1 MKRQL
6 GLGTRRGQIP
16 TGTILMMAGV
26 MDIVMAAGLWFFL
39 GQGDM
44 MMSLVFAIIGFS
56 GLGLI
61 GFGFMQNMK

>member
-16 TGTILMMAGV
+16 IGTILMMAGM
-26 MDIVMAAGLWFFL
+26 MDIVMAVALWFFM

-44 MMSLVFAIIGFS
+44 TLTMVFGILGLS

-61 GFGFMQNMK
+61 GFGFMKNLS

>member
-16 TGTILMMAGV
+16 TGTLMMMVGA
-26 MDIVMAAGLWFFL
+26 MDIVMALGLWFFM

-44 MMSLVFAIIGFS
+44 MLSIVFGVIGLS

-61 GFGFMQNMK
+61 GFGFMQNMR

>member
-6 GLGTRRGQIP
+6 GLGRRRGQIP

-26 MDIVMAAGLWFFL
+26 MDILMALGLWFFM

-44 MMSLVFAIIGFS
+44 MMTLVFGFIGLS

-61 GFGFMQNMK
+61 GFGFMQNLK

>member
-6 GLGTRRGQIP
+6 GFGKRRGQVP
-16 TGTILMMAGV
+16 MGTILMMAGV
-26 MDIVMAAGLWFFL
+26 MDIMMALGLWFFM

-44 MMSLVFAIIGFS
+44 MMTIFFSVLGFS

-61 GFGFMQNMK
+61 AFGFMRNMK

>member
-26 MDIVMAAGLWFFL
+26 MDILMALGLWFFM

-44 MMSLVFAIIGFS
+44 MMTLVFGFIGLS

-61 GFGFMQNMK
+61 GFGFMQNLK

>member
-6 GLGTRRGQIP
+6 GFGTRRGQIP
-16 TGTILMMAGV
+16 TGTILMMVGV
-26 MDIVMAAGLWFFL
+26 MDIIMAVGLWFFM

-44 MMSLVFAIIGFS
+44 SMSMFCGLMGLS

-61 GFGFMQNMK
+61 GFGFMQNLK

>member
-6 GLGTRRGQIP
+6 GLGSRRGRIP

-26 MDIVMAAGLWFFL
+26 MDILMALGLWFFM

-44 MMSLVFAIIGFS
+44 VMTLVFGMIGLS

-61 GFGFMQNMK
+61 GFGFMQNLK

>member
-16 TGTILMMAGV
+16 TGTILMLAGV
-26 MDIVMAAGLWFFL
+26 MDIIMAGGLWFFM

-44 MMSLVFAIIGFS
+44 MMSLFFGILGLS